1 MHLGLSYE
9 DVEYSY
15 RDAYYSEMSTI
26 MNGLKRW
33 AHSMAGRPP
42 TWAALL
48 EAMHAVGIEERN
60 VTALE
65 EVLLEGTVCN
75 VKWSTGS
82 LMV

>member
-15 RDAYYSEMSTI
+15 SDARHREESAI
-26 MNGLKRW
+26 MNGLERW
-33 AHSMAGRPP
+33 VCGIGDRPP